1 MDSDKPYVW
10 CVRAEFG
17 TYANHFTEGG
27 FIGIGWLGVLNLS
40 KASSRDDVY
49 PAYKNAFP
57 KETSN
62 VVIGQQ
68 VGQIS
73 RFLFELQGGD
83 FVITPDQNTEYLH
96 FGRLTSQPPYFDAS
110 PTDGCPYNHRRHVV
124 WCTELLKRNEFSVPF
139 QNTIR
144 SSLTVF
150 SISQREEFLEKIGVM
165 QHSTGKKGSLVDPY
179 EAVLKQILQL
189 NDKEFEILV
198 KDLLNAMGFEES
210 KVTGKVGDGGVDVQ
224 GELNIANMA
233 KVKLFVQA
241 KRYRLGSKISANT
254 VKQLRSAIP
263 TDGQG
268 AFITT
273 SDYQR
278 AAADVAIEN
287 GFPRIGLINGRQLVD
302 LLIEH
307 WDDLSEGLQA
317 KLGLKKGLVIV

>member
-1 MDSDKPYVW
+1 MTPNLPNVW

-17 TYANHFTEGG
+17 TYTNHFIQGG
-27 FIGIGWLGVLNLS
+27 FIGIGWIDSIDLS
-40 KASSRDDVY
+40 KAASRDDVY
-49 PAYKNAFP
+49 PVFKKTFP
-57 KETSN
+57 HETSN

-96 FGRLTSQPPYFDAS
+96 FGRLTSQLPYFDPS

-124 WCTELLKRNEFSVPF
+124 WCTELLRRNEFSVPF

-150 SISQREEFLEKIGVM
+150 SISQREEFLEKIGTM
-165 QHSTGKKGSLVDPY
+165 PHGTGLRGTHIDPY
-179 EAVLKQILQL
+179 DAVLEQILKL

-198 KDLLNAMGFEES
+198 KDLLTAMGFEES
-210 KVTGKVGDGGVDVQ
+210 KVIGKVCDGGVDVQ

-241 KRYRLGSKISANT
+241 KRYRLGSKISAST

-263 TDGQG
+263 NDGQG

-273 SDYQR
+273 ADYQR
-278 AAADVAIEN
+278 AAADVAIAN
-287 GFPRIGLINGRQLVD
+287 GFARIGLINGRQLVD

-307 WDDLSEGLQA
+307 WDDLSEELQT

>member
-1 MDSDKPYVW
+1 MGQELPNVW

-17 TYANHFTEGG
+17 VYANHFIQGG
-27 FIGIGWLGVLNLS
+27 FVGIGWIDKIDLS
-40 KASSRDDVY
+40 KAASKDDVY
-49 PAYKNAFP
+49 PAFKKTYP
-57 KETSN
+57 KEKSN
-62 VVIGQQ
+62 IVIGQQ

-73 RFLFELQGGD
+73 RFLFELHGGD
-83 FVITPDQNTEYLH
+83 FVITPSLDTEYLH
-96 FGRLTSQPPYFDAS
+96 FGRITPQSPYFEPV

-124 WCTELLKRNEFSVPF
+124 WCNELVKRNEFSVPF

-150 SISQREEFLEKIGVM
+150 SISQREEFLEMIGFIR
-165 QHSTGKKGSLVDPY
+165 HGTGLKGANTDPY
-179 EAVLKQILQL
+179 DAVIEQILKL

-241 KRYRLGSKISANT
+241 KRYKLGSKISAST
-254 VKQLRSAIP
+254 VRQLRQAIP
-263 TDGQG
+263 SDGQG

-273 SDYQR
+273 ADYQR

-287 GFPRIGLINGRQLVD
+287 GFPRIGLVNGRQLVD
-302 LLIEH
+302 LLLEQ
-307 WDDLSEGLQA
+307 WDDLTKDLQT
-317 KLGLKKGLVIV
+317 KLGLKKGLVSI